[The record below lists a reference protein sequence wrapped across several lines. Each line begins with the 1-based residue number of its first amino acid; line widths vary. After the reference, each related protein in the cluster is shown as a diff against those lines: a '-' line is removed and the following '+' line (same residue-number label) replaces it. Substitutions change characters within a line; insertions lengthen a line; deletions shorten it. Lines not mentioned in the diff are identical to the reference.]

1 MDPGSATHTLLAQ
14 LPALICKPHPES
26 ALVLPCTEP
35 DPALPAL
42 SLIVLFG
49 CPCLDK
55 SLKIPVR
62 TDTLLKI
69 LIPPTPVYF
78 VHALRRVSV
87 TSQYVMTQF

>member
-1 MDPGSATHTLLAQ
+1 MDPGSATHTLAQ
-14 LPALICKPHPES
+14 LRTLICQPHPES
-26 ALVLPCTEP
+26 APVLPCTEL

-42 SLIVLFG
+42 SLTVLFG

-78 VHALRRVSV
+78 VHALRRVA
-87 TSQYVMTQF
+87 SQYVTTQF

>member
-1 MDPGSATHTLLAQ
+1 MDPGSATHTLAQ
-14 LPALICKPHPES
+14 LRTLICQPHPES
-26 ALVLPCTEP
+26 ALVLPCTEL

-42 SLIVLFG
+42 SLTVLFG

-69 LIPPTPVYF
+69 SPNT
-78 VHALRRVSV
+78 SV
-87 TSQYVMTQF
+87 FYSCVASQYVTTQF

>member
-1 MDPGSATHTLLAQ
+1 MDLGFATYTLAQ
-14 LPALICKPHPES
+14 LRTLIRQLHPES
-26 ALVLPCTEP
+26 ALVLSCTEL

-62 TDTLLKI
+62 RDTLLKI
-69 LIPPTPVYF
+69 LIPPAPVYF
-78 VHALRRVSV
+78 VHVLRHVA
-87 TSQYVMTQF
+87 SQYVTAQF